1 MGSNSAVWGE
11 LSAAPAHPSPR
22 NRPHPTAHGSFAAW
36 KLSVGPHRSA
46 SSASHQ
52 CPTRS
57 FNIPRHPNPQHPS
70 APRGAQCLREHGSV
84 LQEQL
89 QEEGSSLYGKHNE
102 EEAMLRARCDSL
114 CIAISG
120 VGASFPTVLLLAA
133 CCWETQ
139 GCWLYGQLLLH
150 PKRNPSP
157 KHLCAP
163 TAAQPPSSNP
173 PPSAGAS
180 FPT

>member
-1 MGSNSAVWGE
+1 M
-11 LSAAPAHPSPR
+11 
-22 NRPHPTAHGSFAAW
+22 
-36 KLSVGPHRSA
+36 
-46 SSASHQ
+46 
-52 CPTRS
+52 
-57 FNIPRHPNPQHPS
+57 
-70 APRGAQCLREHGSV
+70 

-139 GCWLYGQLLLH
+139 GCWLHGQLLLH
-150 PKRNPSP
+150 PKRNPSEP
-157 KHLCAP
+157 NEANTNGTP
-163 TAAQPPSSNP
+163 TPHPEKSLGSSRVKSEP
-173 PPSAGAS
+173 EPSAISSA
-180 FPT
+180 FHAN